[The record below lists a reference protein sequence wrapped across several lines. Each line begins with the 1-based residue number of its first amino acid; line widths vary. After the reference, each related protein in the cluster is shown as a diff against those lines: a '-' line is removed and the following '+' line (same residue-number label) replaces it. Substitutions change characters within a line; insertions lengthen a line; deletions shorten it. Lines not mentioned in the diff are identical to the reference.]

1 MYVFLPSWPVD
12 RLRRT
17 NSISRFP
24 CNAPADESPF
34 ATVTASGG
42 RRLLAALNP
51 AAAKAGLAPGMPLP
65 DALSFVPGLMTV
77 PADPAADSAAL
88 TRLAEWCGRY
98 SPWTA
103 PDDSDGVKIE
113 ITGSAH
119 LWGGEAA
126 LVADISRR
134 LSRQHIAHRIAIAS
148 TLGAAWGLARH
159 AAADGQPALPGPEN
173 ERAALAPL
181 PVEALRL
188 DPNTVQGLRRV
199 GLRHVGELYPMP
211 RDALARR
218 FGDAVA
224 RRLDQAFGDLPE
236 PLSPL
241 GETPSRRV
249 RLSFAEPIAD
259 PADLARATERL
270 VDDLAARLAREGMG
284 ARQLA
289 LGFHRVDGRVEHIR
303 LGTARPSRDPR
314 HLAKLFAE
322 KLDTIDPGLGVED
335 MILAVFAVEKLEPE
349 QTELAGGNPGAAPHE
364 IASLLD
370 RLGNRFGLD
379 ALSHIE
385 PRASH
390 IPERASIHVP
400 IDGKRSSEPS
410 VIPGRRAAAS
420 PESMN
425 TSLWKMDSGPAPM
438 ARPGMT
444 SGEVARESLQFAT
457 GEANSLSSIAPIKS
471 SPASGGGSPRRSRGQ
486 VGASSAK
493 PPRPVRLFRPPEPVE
508 AQWVLPDDPPFRFTW
523 RRRHYRVLHADGP
536 ERIAE
541 EWWRADGAADPRD
554 SGDHIRDYYR
564 VEDEEGR
571 RFWLYRAGLPGDP
584 PPRWFVHGIF
594 A

>member
-1 MYVFLPSWPVD
+1 L
-12 RLRRT
+12 
-17 NSISRFP
+17 
-24 CNAPADESPF
+24 CNGALADASLGEPPF

-51 AAAKAGLAPGMPLP
+51 AAEKAGLAPGMPLP
-65 DALSFVPGLMTV
+65 DALSFLPGLATM
-77 PADPAADSAAL
+77 PADPAADNAAL
-88 TRLAEWCGRY
+88 TRLAEWCNRY

-126 LVADISRR
+126 LVADLARR
-134 LSRQHIAHRIAIAS
+134 LTRQNIAHRIATAG
-148 TLGAAWGLARH
+148 TLGAAWALARYT
-159 AAADGQPALPGPEN
+159 ADDGQPALPAPLD

-188 DPNTVQGLRRV
+188 DPDTVRGLRRV
-199 GLRHVGELYPMP
+199 GLRQVGELYPMP

-218 FGDAVA
+218 FGDVVA

-249 RLSFAEPIAD
+249 RLSFPEPIAD
-259 PADLARATERL
+259 PTDLARAIERL
-270 VDDLAARLAREGMG
+270 VEDLAARLAREGMG
-284 ARQLA
+284 ARRLA

-303 LGTARPSRDPR
+303 IGTARPSRDPR
-314 HLAKLFAE
+314 HLAKLFIA
-322 KLDTIDPGLGVED
+322 KLDTVDLGDDPGLGIED
-335 MILAVFAVEKLEPE
+335 MILAVFAADPLPPE
-349 QTELAGGNPGAAPHE
+349 QLASRFRDPHPQAGEEVRRASGGQVGASEE
-364 IASLLD
+364 IESSLASLLD

-379 ALSHIE
+379 AISHIA

-390 IPERASIHVP
+390 IPEKASIFTSMGDEKVS
-400 IDGKRSSEPS
+400 SSESQKQPR
-410 VIPGRRAAAS
+410 GRACPVGLQPTDLIRGHPRLGAAS
-420 PESMN
+420 DVEKKSWVPG
-425 TSLWKMDSGPAPM
+425 TS
-438 ARPGMT
+438 PGT
-444 SGEVARESLQFAT
+444 GVSEV
-457 GEANSLSSIAPIKS
+457 
-471 SPASGGGSPRRSRGQ
+471 GGNIR
-486 VGASSAK
+486 K

-508 AQWVLPDDPPFRFTW
+508 AQWVLPDDPPFRFHW
-523 RRRHYRVLHADGP
+523 RRVWHRVRHADGP
-536 ERIAE
+536 ERIAQ
-541 EWWRADGAADPRD
+541 EWWTADSAADPRE
-554 SGDHIRDYYR
+554 SGDSIRDYYR